1 MKSFNKKAGFYFGL
15 FLSVFFIIQNLL
27 LAPNFSASII
37 IKTIIFS
44 VLAGIIS
51 GIIFGFVIGKLKKM

>member
-1 MKSFNKKAGFYFGL
+1 MHSFNKKAAIYFGL
-15 FLSVFFIIQNLL
+15 FLSVFFIIQNLF
-27 LAPNFSASII
+27 LAPNFSTSII

-44 VLAGIIS
+44 VFAGIIS